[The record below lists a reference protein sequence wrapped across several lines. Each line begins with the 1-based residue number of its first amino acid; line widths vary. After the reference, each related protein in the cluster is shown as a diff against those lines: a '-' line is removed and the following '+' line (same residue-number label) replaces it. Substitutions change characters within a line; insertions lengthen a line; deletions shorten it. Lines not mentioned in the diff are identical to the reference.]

1 MRQQQLS
8 YEQALKELER
18 NKQQRLLL
26 QSILESP
33 HGIIFFSLDTEYRYT
48 SFAKAHAQTMKNI
61 WGVSIGVGTCM
72 LDVILDDADRQK
84 AKENFDAA
92 LSGENLLKQE
102 EYGDANMRRTF
113 WENRYSP
120 MYDDIGNIIGLTVF
134 VTDITEQRQAAEKLK
149 SVQDELRINL
159 ENQIKQLK
167 GIIPI
172 CSYCKKIRTDKESWQ
187 QLETYISAHS
197 DALFSH
203 GICPTC
209 LNEQMSLLSKNGL
222 V

>member
-1 MRQQQLS
+1 MSKKQLS
-8 YEQALKELER
+8 HEEALTELER
-18 NKQQRLLL
+18 NRQQILLL
-26 QSILESP
+26 KSILESP

-61 WGVSIGVGTCM
+61 WGVSIDVGTCM

-92 LSGENLLKQE
+92 LSGENVLKQE
-102 EYGDANMRRTF
+102 EYGDANLRRTF

-120 MYDDIGNIIGLTVF
+120 MYDDIGTIIGLTVF
-134 VTDITEQRQAAEKLK
+134 VTDITEQRQAAEELK
-149 SVQDELRINL
+149 KVQDELRINL

-167 GIIPI
+167 GILPI

-187 QLETYISAHS
+187 QLETYISEHS
-197 DALFSH
+197 DALFTH

-209 LNEQMSLLSKNGL
+209 YDEQMQLLRKKR
-222 V
+222 

>member
-1 MRQQQLS
+1 MSKKQLS
-8 YEQALKELER
+8 HEEALTELER
-18 NKQQRLLL
+18 NRQQILLL
-26 QSILESP
+26 KSILESP

-61 WGVSIGVGTCM
+61 WGVSIDVGTCM

-92 LSGENLLKQE
+92 LSGENVLRQE
-102 EYGDANMRRTF
+102 EYGDANLRRTF

-134 VTDITEQRQAAEKLK
+134 VTDITEQRQAAEELK
-149 SVQDELRINL
+149 KVQDELRINL

-167 GIIPI
+167 GILPI

-187 QLETYISAHS
+187 QLETYISEHS
-197 DALFSH
+197 DALFTH

-209 LNEQMSLLSKNGL
+209 YDEQMQLLRKKR
-222 V
+222 

>member
-1 MRQQQLS
+1 MSKKQLS
-8 YEQALKELER
+8 YEEALKELDR
-18 NKQQRLLL
+18 NKQQILLL
-26 QSILESP
+26 KSILESP

-61 WGVSIGVGTCM
+61 WGASIDVGTCM

-92 LSGENLLKQE
+92 LTGENVLKQE
-102 EYGDANMRRTF
+102 EYGDANLRRTF

-149 SVQDELRINL
+149 KVQDELRINL

-167 GIIPI
+167 GILPI
-172 CSYCKKIRTDKESWQ
+172 CSYCKKIRNDKESWQ
-187 QLETYISAHS
+187 QLETYISEHS
-197 DALFSH
+197 DALFTH

-209 LNEQMSLLSKNGL
+209 YNEQMQLLRKKR
-222 V
+222 

>member
-1 MRQQQLS
+1 MSKKQLS
-8 YEQALKELER
+8 HEEALTELER
-18 NKQQRLLL
+18 NRQQILLL
-26 QSILESP
+26 KSILESP

-61 WGVSIGVGTCM
+61 WGASIDVGTCM
-72 LDVILDDADRQK
+72 LDFILDDADRQK

-92 LSGENLLKQE
+92 LSGENVLKQE
-102 EYGDANMRRTF
+102 EYGDANLRRTF

-134 VTDITEQRQAAEKLK
+134 VTDITEQRQAAEELK
-149 SVQDELRINL
+149 KVQDELRINL

-167 GIIPI
+167 GILPI

-187 QLETYISAHS
+187 QLETYISEHS
-197 DALFSH
+197 DALFTH

-209 LNEQMSLLSKNGL
+209 YDEQMQLLRKKR
-222 V
+222 